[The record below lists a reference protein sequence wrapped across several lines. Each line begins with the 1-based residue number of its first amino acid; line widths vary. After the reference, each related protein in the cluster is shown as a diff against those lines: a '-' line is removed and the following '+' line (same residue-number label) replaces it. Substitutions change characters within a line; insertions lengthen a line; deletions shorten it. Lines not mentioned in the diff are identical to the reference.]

1 MDDAATIPTPKP
13 VARCRPL
20 AALGR
25 VLRAPALIALLWV
38 LQLALA
44 KLAAMA
50 PRAAATAAM
59 GDWRWFDDGH
69 RMRALVEL
77 FADNPA
83 VIAAVVGSL
92 MSTTIIAAVFSVV
105 TAPAIIARLDAR
117 RRFTELC
124 GSCARYLGPMLAQ
137 SGYGLIFRAL
147 CTGLAVLP
155 ATLIGPGA
163 LPLFFLFAAFPVLV
177 LDRARTAVV
186 LEEARAYHP
195 MTFLRAIVDVARRPL
210 WWLSGALIDTAK
222 NAVGIAA
229 LLFIVSHDLGAAGI
243 WIARLAGLLA
253 LMLGMWRVSLARL

>member
-1 MDDAATIPTPKP
+1 MDDAKTPIP
-13 VARCRPL
+13 RCRPL
-20 AALGR
+20 PALGR
-25 VLRAPALIALLWV
+25 VLRAPALIALLWL

-59 GDWRWFDDGH
+59 GEWRWFDDGH
-69 RMRALVEL
+69 RLRALIEL

-83 VIAAVVGSL
+83 VIAAVVASL
-92 MSTTIIAAVFSVV
+92 MSTSILAAVFSVV

-124 GSCARYLGPMLAQ
+124 GACARHLGPMLVQ
-137 SGYGLIFRAL
+137 SGYGLIFRAA
-147 CTGLAVLP
+147 CTALALLP
-155 ATLIGPGA
+155 TKLIGPGG
-163 LPLFFLFAAFPVLV
+163 LPLLFLFATFPVLV

-186 LEEARAYHP
+186 LEEARPYHP

-210 WWLSGALIDTAK
+210 WWFSGALIDTAK
-222 NAVGIAA
+222 IAVGIAA
-229 LLFIVSHDLGAAGI
+229 LLFIIGHDLGAGGI